1 VAEPHRITTAPSA
14 EERAAVDEVLGPPA
28 SSWEGGL
35 ERTAAD
41 HRVARVGEDRRTML
55 LPALHALQRAAG
67 WISEGGLGYVCER
80 LQVPPAEA
88 YGVATFY
95 AMFSVEPRPPHVLHV
110 CDDLA
115 CRVNGAG
122 ALVTHLEGSV
132 GPEGS
137 PTTGGGATWH
147 RSPCIGMCELA
158 PAVLVQTSGAGTED
172 LAFGRAAPE
181 TIDPFLGPVPSG
193 RFVYGGGASSAPQT
207 VPGGSRDG
215 LRLLA
220 RVGLVDPGS
229 IGDYKAHGGYAALR
243 RTIDLGP
250 AATIR
255 EVTDAKLLGR
265 GGAAFPT
272 GVKWKAVAEQPV
284 RPHYVVANADESEPG
299 TFKDRVVLEEDPF
312 ALLEALTIAGFATG
326 AERGLVYLRG
336 EYPRAARHLEQAIE
350 EARRH
355 GYLGADVMGAGFRFD
370 VELRCGAG
378 AYICGEETA
387 LFNSIEGRRGE
398 PRNKP
403 PFPVTHGV
411 YGRPTAINNVETL
424 LNVLPVL
431 TLGAE
436 TYASVGTA
444 DSTGTRLFCLSGQ
457 VARPG
462 VYEAPHGLTVREAI
476 ALAGGMR
483 DGGVPAA
490 VLLGGAAGGFV
501 GPDRLD
507 VRLTFE
513 DARAGGYTLGSG
525 VVMAFDAGV
534 DLGDL
539 VLRIARFF
547 RDESCGQC
555 VPCRVGT
562 VRQEEALH
570 RLATGRTLGS
580 RDEELALLRDVA
592 QVMRD
597 ASICGLG
604 QTAAN
609 AVQSAVE
616 AFGVFGDAR

>member
-1 VAEPHRITTAPSA
+1 MELHLMAAAPTA
-14 EERAAVDEVLGPPA
+14 EERAAVDDVLGPPG
-28 SSWEGGL
+28 SSWEGRP
-35 ERTAAD
+35 ERSATD
-41 HRVARVGEDRRTML
+41 HRVARAGEDRRTLL
-55 LPALHALQRAAG
+55 LPALHALRRAAG

-95 AMFSVEPRPPHVLHV
+95 ALFSVEPRPARVLHV

-122 ALVTHLEGSV
+122 ELVAHLEGAV
-132 GPEGS
+132 GPERT
-137 PTTGGGATWH
+137 PTADGGATWH

-158 PAVLVQTSGAGTED
+158 PAVLVQTSGPQTQD
-172 LAFGRAAPE
+172 LAFGRADPA
-181 TIDPFLGPVPSG
+181 TIAPFLAPAPAGWAVD
-193 RFVYGGGASSAPQT
+193 VGGASSAPQAA
-207 VPGGSRDG
+207 PGASRDG

-243 RTIDLGP
+243 RAVGLGP

-255 EVTDAKLLGR
+255 EVADAKLLGR

-299 TFKDRVVLEEDPF
+299 TFKDRVLLEEDPF

-326 AERGLVYLRG
+326 AEHGFVYLRG
-336 EYPRAARHLEQAIE
+336 EYPRAARHLQQAIE

-355 GYLGADVMGAGFRFD
+355 GYLGEDVMGAGFGFD

-387 LFNSIEGRRGE
+387 LFNSLEGRRGE

-403 PFPVTHGV
+403 PFPVTNGV
-411 YGRPTAINNVETL
+411 FGKPTAINNVETL

-431 TLGAE
+431 ALGAE
-436 TYASVGTA
+436 AYASAGTA
-444 DSTGTRLFCLSGQ
+444 ESTGTRLFCLSGH

-462 VYEAPHGLTVREAI
+462 VYEAPHGITVREAI

-483 DGGVPAA
+483 AGGPAA
-490 VLLGGAAGGFV
+490 VLLGGAAGGFLA
-501 GPDRLD
+501 PDQLD
-507 VRLTFE
+507 ARLTFE

-525 VVMAFDAGV
+525 VVMAFDDTV

-570 RLATGRTLGS
+570 RLAAGRALGS
-580 RDEELALLRDVA
+580 REDELALLRDVA

-609 AVQSAVE
+609 AVQSAIA
-616 AFGVFGDAR
+616 AFGVFDGGRS